1 MHAQRATLVIEAAG
15 KVSLQHRL
23 AVDFGDVTNGA
34 SGDLHPVNSAAADIS
49 STTTI
54 SAMTKGASAVSAIDS
69 AITNVNT
76 QRATFGAAI
85 NQLTYAVDNLSN
97 VKVEAQAAKSR
108 VLDTDYAAETSELAR
123 TQIIQ
128 QAGTAILAQA
138 NQLPQTVL
146 ALLR

>member
-1 MHAQRATLVIEAAG
+1 
-15 KVSLQHRL
+15 
-23 AVDFGDVTNGA
+23 
-34 SGDLHPVNSAAADIS
+34 
-49 STTTI
+49 
-54 SAMTKGASAVSAIDS
+54 MTKGASAVSAIDS

-138 NQLPQTVL
+138 NQVAVAVL
-146 ALLR
+146 ALLRKN

>member
-1 MHAQRATLVIEAAG
+1 
-15 KVSLQHRL
+15 
-23 AVDFGDVTNGA
+23 
-34 SGDLHPVNSAAADIS
+34 
-49 STTTI
+49 
-54 SAMTKGASAVSAIDS
+54 MTKGASAVSAIDS

-97 VKVEAQAAKSR
+97 VKVEAHSKEPSPR
-108 VLDTDYAAETSELAR
+108 YGLRRRDFELAR